1 MCDYRVSVAFG
12 FLIVL
17 VCWANVFS
25 GAQVRG
31 PRGFPQRGACFFKD
45 ANFQGGHFCVRS
57 GESRSEMPSGF
68 NDRISSIR
76 VFGNASVALF
86 KDHNFGGTRA
96 EIHHDV
102 QDLSR
107 IRGANDKISSLR
119 VF

>member
-1 MCDYRVSVAFG
+1 MCGYRYLTFGCVIAF
-12 FLIVL
+12 
-17 VCWANVFS
+17 VCLTTVFS
-25 GAQVRG
+25 NAQARRLG
-31 PRGFPQRGACFFKD
+31 GFPERGACFFKD

-68 NDRISSIR
+68 NDRISSVR
-76 VFGNASVALF
+76 LFGNANVALF
-86 KDHNFGGTRA
+86 KDHNFQGTRA

-102 QDLSR
+102 QDMSR